1 MIDLLVH
8 WPTIVRRAKAR
19 TEARRAQ
26 GNFVPPHSGD
36 PDKVD
41 LLGVAGEWAY
51 SLATNQA
58 QDESTLADLGF
69 DAPDGTNV
77 KAIEDPAHR
86 LVVTPGKLGK
96 AMRFALV
103 YVKVAQ
109 KAAWIIGMAT
119 REQVEAAPLRNLG
132 HGSRHVLEQAE
143 LTPFRERTP

>member
-26 GNFVPPHSGD
+26 GNYVEPHSGD
-36 PDKVD
+36 VEKAD
-41 LLGVAGEWAY
+41 LLGVAGEFGY

-58 QDESTLADLGF
+58 QDESTLVDLGF

-77 KAIEDPAHR
+77 KAVEDPAHR

-96 AMRFALV
+96 ATRFALV
-103 YVKVAQ
+103 CVSVAE
-109 KAAWIIGMAT
+109 KAAWVIGTAT
-119 REQVEAAPLRNLG
+119 REQVEAAPLKDLG
-132 HGSRHVLEQAE
+132 HGPRHVIEQDE
-143 LTPFRERTP
+143 LTPFREGTP